1 MLPLL
6 VFTAA
11 PPLHGF
17 VTRNYKAGT
26 DELRTYAKMKLHMW
40 QVLLKYIEN
49 MIRNML
55 FAVKKFAGEQH
66 FEKAKAAT
74 PTSA

>member
-1 MLPLL
+1 
-6 VFTAA
+6 
-11 PPLHGF
+11 
-17 VTRNYKAGT
+17 
-26 DELRTYAKMKLHMW
+26 MW
-40 QVLLKYIEN
+40 QVTLKYIEN